1 MTKPATIDID
11 RDKAFEWLN
20 NGAQPT
26 DTVNAILKFK
36 GVLYKKHLMRGV
48 KKGALT
54 LEQADEKHTSWVEQ
68 KEAKIAD
75 RVSQTKK
82 EISDFH
88 AMVSGVAAPKVSK
101 KVVVEET
108 PVEETNEET
117 PAAE

>member
-1 MTKPATIDID
+1 
-11 RDKAFEWLN
+11 
-20 NGAQPT
+20 
-26 DTVNAILKFK
+26 
-36 GVLYKKHLMRGV
+36 MRGV

-75 RVSQTKK
+75 RVAQTKK

-108 PVEETNEET
+108 PAEETNEET

>member
-26 DTVNAILKFK
+26 DTVNAILRFK

-54 LEQADEKHTSWVEQ
+54 IEQANEKHTSWVEQ
-68 KEAKIAD
+68 KESKIAE

-82 EISDFH
+82 EISDFD
-88 AMVSGVAAPKVSK
+88 AMGSGVAAPKVPK
-101 KVVVEET
+101 KEIVV
-108 PVEETNEET
+108 ET
-117 PAAE
+117 PADNGSEEIPAAE